1 MNWKYLVGG
10 ILFLFVFSACSNED
24 ESWNEKQF
32 LQSFV
37 AGFEDNAASRTSLV
51 NGGKVHW
58 VAGDQIV
65 LFNENQKAIY
75 TASSGGAQVEF
86 VKTEGDN
93 LAVDGTYTA
102 VYPASAFNMDDK
114 SITVKTAQT
123 AQANGFDGDAAICK
137 AVVTPTNWSEVSFH
151 NVCALLKFSV
161 ASSMASNVG
170 KLKLTAPNHLK
181 SKATITD
188 DGILTWGDSDTQE
201 YTLSGSF
208 SANTDY
214 YLLVAPQTLT
224 GGLTM
229 SLCTTNDVLVNEN
242 AKRTTT
248 KNTIF
253 ESSKMYA
260 LGEIRNIVASK
271 EWYDGNP
278 AATEFVIDTPEELI
292 AFVQIANDDNYNE
305 SFSGK
310 TVKMG
315 GDIDLKGYEGSIVPI
330 KHFHGTFDGQNHSI
344 KNMRIVSSEENVG
357 LFGCIYEQAVI
368 KNVVLQGGEVVS
380 TSKDVNNDGY
390 MGALVGYAFKSGSFA
405 EGSGAQIINCINL
418 GCRVVSSGHKNVAGI
433 LGFAAV
439 GTHVTIKKCINA
451 AAVECNYWISDPATG
466 GNAAGI
472 LNASNSD
479 CCVSDCVNIGSI
491 HSTKVAG
498 GIISSSYSENDKFI
512 TGCYNASQV
521 VAPREGMSWLW
532 HSYGSG
538 AIIGVVDSYSTPFNY
553 LTCAYD
559 DNLCDTP
566 FWACAN
572 WSNELTTEYNKGWTS
587 MKKSYSTMVSSLNN
601 TFSDSPY
608 QFVEGNTPTLVM
620 K

>member
-65 LFNENQKAIY
+65 LFNKNQKAIY
-75 TASSGGAQVEF
+75 TASSGGAQVVF
-86 VKTEGDN
+86 QKTEGDD
-93 LAVDGTYTA
+93 LDADGTYTA

-170 KLKLTAPNHLK
+170 KLKLTAPTNLIN
-181 SKATITD
+181 KATIAD

-229 SLCTTNDVLVNEN
+229 SLYTADDVLVNEN

-344 KNMRIVSSEENVG
+344 KNMRIVSNEEYVG
-357 LFGCIYEQAVI
+357 LFGCIYQEAVI
-368 KNVVLQGGEVVS
+368 ENVVLEGGEVVS

-405 EGSGAQIINCINL
+405 EGSGARIINCINL

-433 LGFAAV
+433 LGFAAS
-439 GTHVTIKKCINA
+439 GSRAIISKCINA
-451 AAVECNYWISDPATG
+451 AAVECNYWISATSEG

-472 LNASNSD
+472 LNANDSD
-479 CCVSDCVNIGSI
+479 SSVSDCVNIGSI

-498 GIISSSYSENDKFI
+498 GIISSSYSENNKFI
-512 TGCYNASQV
+512 EDCYNASQV
-521 VAPREGMSWLW
+521 VAPRKDMPWPW
-532 HSYGSG
+532 YSYGSG
-538 AIIGVVDSYSTPFNY
+538 AIIGVVDSYSTPFDNQ
-553 LTCAYD
+553 TCAYD
-559 DNLCDTP
+559 HNLCDAP
-566 FWACAN
+566 YWACLYK
-572 WSNELTTEYNKGWTS
+572 SDDLGNESKMES
-587 MKKSYSTMVSSLNN
+587 MKKTYSTMVSSLNA

-608 QFVEGNTPTLVM
+608 RFVEGNTPALV
-620 K
+620 KK